1 MHTRQAEAERKIQRL
16 ARAAADARRGGVLL
30 LTHWNFAWLTAGASN
45 RIDISREA
53 GAGALLVGADGRRFA
68 IANSIEMP
76 RLQAEALTDLDF
88 QAIEIPWTDERADP
102 SVVRRRA
109 AHIVGG
115 ALAADVPGEDV
126 LPFEPHLSRLRA
138 RLEPEEVARFRRLG
152 ADAGR
157 AAGEALRTLRPGIT
171 EIDAA
176 REVAVA
182 LLRAGMR
189 PLVLLAAADDRLLR
203 YRHPI
208 PTTRV
213 WRDRLMV
220 AAGAERDGLSV
231 SLSRLL
237 SARAPD
243 PEILVR
249 LGAARQVFAALLDA
263 STPGASAARLFHV
276 AAEAYAAAGF
286 PGEESRHHQGGA
298 CGYRSREW
306 IAHPHSP
313 EAVLTPAALAWNP
326 TVTGTKV
333 EDTCLVLDDG
343 LEIITSSPDWPST
356 AIEAQGQT
364 LRVADHLVLDAG

>member
-1 MHTRQAEAERKIQRL
+1 MHTRHAEADRKVQRL
-16 ARAAADARRGGVLL
+16 ARAAADARLGGVLL
-30 LTHWNFAWLTAGASN
+30 LAHWNFAWLTAGASN

-53 GAGALLVGADGRRFA
+53 GAGALLVCADGRRAA
-68 IANSIEMP
+68 IANAIEMP
-76 RLQAEALTDLDF
+76 RLQSEGLAELDF
-88 QAIEIPWTDERADP
+88 EAIEFPWTDERADP
-102 SVVRRRA
+102 SLVRRHA
-109 AHIVGG
+109 ARIAGG
-115 ALAADVPGEDV
+115 PLAADLSVQDA

-138 RLEPEEVARFRRLG
+138 RLEPEEIARYRRLG

-157 AAGEALRTLRPGIT
+157 AMGDALQTLRPGIT

-176 REVAVA
+176 RSVAAA

-208 PTTRV
+208 PTATV
-213 WRDRLMV
+213 WRERLMV

-237 SARAPD
+237 SAHEPD
-243 PEILVR
+243 PEILRR
-249 LGAARQVFAALLDA
+249 LAAAREVFAALLDA
-263 STPGASAARLFHV
+263 SAEGASAARLFHV
-276 AAEAYAAAGF
+276 AAETYAASGF
-286 PGEESRHHQGGA
+286 PGEEARHHQGGA

-306 IAHPHSP
+306 IAHPHSA

-333 EDTCLVLDDG
+333 EDTCLVSGDG
-343 LEIITSSPDWPST
+343 LEIITSSPGWPST
-356 AIEAQGQT
+356 PFEAQGRM
-364 LRVADHLVLDAG
+364 LSAADHLVLGAG